1 MHFATLSVCNKI
13 IAMLYMSRAEVF
25 SNKTGGGVS
34 ETTTL
39 LAASRALPAL
49 GLPRWALG
57 SGVDTESS

>member
-13 IAMLYMSRAEVF
+13 IVMLYMSRAEVF

-39 LAASRALPAL
+39 LAASCALPAL
-49 GLPRWALG
+49 GLPR
-57 SGVDTESS
+57 